1 MYFRSEA
8 GEPFKGH
15 REMFF
20 IISKVVLFLLL
31 PPSSLIIVMISGLL
45 LIKRYP
51 RVARGLIVGGLVLLY
66 LLSIRPVSD
75 RLLKPLESGFPSL
88 KDASASSAST
98 IVILTG
104 GAVDLLWL
112 GISPEPSRVSL
123 SRLIYGI
130 TLYRQIPGAKF
141 IISGGSGDPQKPDIS
156 EADAM
161 KDMAL
166 ALGIPAEDML
176 VERDSRNTLESAQ
189 ALNRLLKE
197 KKILLVTSA
206 FHMRRSSAMFK
217 KLGMD
222 VIPAPTDYES
232 EQKWG
237 GLYDF
242 IPKATS
248 LLSSSTAIYEY
259 MGLAW
264 YGFAGNL

>member
-1 MYFRSEA
+1 
-8 GEPFKGH
+8 
-15 REMFF
+15 MFF

-75 RLLKPLESGFPSL
+75 RLLKLLESGFPSL
-88 KDASASSAST
+88 KDASASSANT

-104 GAVDLLWL
+104 GAVDLSWL
-112 GISPEPSRVSL
+112 GISPKPSRASL
-123 SRLIYGI
+123 SRLVYGI
-130 TLYRQIPGAKF
+130 TLYKQISGAKLVL
-141 IISGGSGDPQKPDIS
+141 SGGSGDPRKPDIS
-156 EADAM
+156 EVDAM
-161 KDMAL
+161 RDMAL
-166 ALGIPAEDML
+166 ALGIPAEDMF
-176 VERDSRNTLESAQ
+176 VEKDSRNTLESVQ
-189 ALNRLLKE
+189 ALNRLLKG
-197 KKILLVTSA
+197 KKIILVTSA
-206 FHMRRSSAMFK
+206 SHMRRSAAIFR

-222 VIPAPTDYES
+222 VIPAPTDYKS

-242 IPKATS
+242 IPNATA
-248 LLSSSTAIYEY
+248 LLFSSTAIYEY

-264 YGFAGNL
+264 YGLAGNL